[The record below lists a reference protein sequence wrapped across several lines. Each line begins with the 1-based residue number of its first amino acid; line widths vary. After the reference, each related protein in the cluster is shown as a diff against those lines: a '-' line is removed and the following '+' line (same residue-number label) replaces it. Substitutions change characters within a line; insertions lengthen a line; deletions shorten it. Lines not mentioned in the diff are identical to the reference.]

1 MVSPTSS
8 DRRKG
13 GERAVKTRIGLIFFN
28 IGLLAAILGQVPAMA
43 APVPLSDNDMEQVHA
58 QGLQGLTI
66 VDSVRD
72 SGVAVNGS
80 SSVAAPNSSE
90 NATQVGV
97 GGSET
102 NQNQINMAGAK
113 VFDKNQKVI
122 NAGGDNKEQNNL
134 NKAVQA
140 KSGGQSAN
148 NGLIANVVQG
158 IFLAPINA
166 TNMSN
171 ATLSGD
177 VSQHNVIS
185 ILSIY
190 Y

>member
-1 MVSPTSS
+1 MALPRSL
-8 DRRKG
+8 DHRKG
-13 GERAVKTRIGLIFFN
+13 GERAINTRTWLIFLS
-28 IGLLAAILGQVPAMA
+28 IASLTAILGQAPAMA
-43 APVPLSDNDMEQVHA
+43 APVPLSDDDMEQVHA

-80 SSVAAPNSSE
+80 SSVATPNSSE
-90 NATQVGV
+90 NAIQVGV

-102 NQNQINMAGAK
+102 NQNQINMAGAN
-113 VFDKNQKVI
+113 VSDKNQKVV
-122 NAGGDNKEQNNL
+122 NAGGDNQEQNNL

-158 IFLAPINA
+158 VFLVPINA
-166 TNMSN
+166 TTLSN

>member
-1 MVSPTSS
+1 MVPPKSS

-13 GERAVKTRIGLIFFN
+13 GERAVKTRIGLICFN
-28 IGLLAAILGQVPAMA
+28 IGLLAAILGQTPAMA
-43 APVPLSDNDMEQVHA
+43 APVPLSDDDMEQVHA

-113 VFDKNQKVI
+113 VFDKNQKVV
-122 NAGGDNKEQNNL
+122 NAGGDNREQNNL

-166 TNMSN
+166 TTMSN

-177 VSQHNVIS
+177 VSQHNVVS